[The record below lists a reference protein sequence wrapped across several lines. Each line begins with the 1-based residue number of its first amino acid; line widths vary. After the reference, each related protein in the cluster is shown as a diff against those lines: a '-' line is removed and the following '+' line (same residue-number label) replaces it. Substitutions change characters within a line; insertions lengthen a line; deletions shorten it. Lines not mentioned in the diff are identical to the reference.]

1 MLMHIQAKTELSL
14 AMNEFIL
21 FSKKKKIYICF
32 EIYSLLPFITLAYPI
47 IMDNQKKILI
57 GSAVS
62 WENGIMTCS
71 SVDDVT
77 LYIR

>member
-21 FSKKKKIYICF
+21 FPKKIFF
-32 EIYSLLPFITLAYPI
+32 EIYSLLPFITLSYPI
-47 IMDNQKKILI
+47 IMDNQKILI
-57 GSAVS
+57 ISALS
-62 WENGIMTCS
+62 WENGIMTS
-71 SVDDVT
+71 FSVDDVT